1 MIKCNRLTCVYNDDH
16 DCIKT
21 DVVMERQLITIPF
34 TNETIDVTCCIVYK
48 ERGDNWNP
56 KSY

>member
-34 TNETIDVTCCIVYK
+34 SNETINITRCMGYK
-48 ERGDNWNP
+48 ERGDCWTA
-56 KSY
+56 